1 MKSLCGLLI
10 ALLIPGEL
18 LTHSNGEQPDSKIV
32 GGTDTSTDEFSW
44 FTALVHYREFLSNS
58 SLKVWCG
65 ASLISPNKVLTAA
78 HCYRP
83 LRNSGGNW
91 MSHLIAVFDLKNRCK
106 REYAGASMIIKVDMH
121 PYYNSA
127 TDKSDLAIGTLRL
140 YISIS
145 PVRLAPKSLN
155 GVNKSKTAHILG
167 FGATTEGGSSEPCTL
182 LKAAIKMYT
191 RNQCQTTE
199 IYKYIQNTPGVICA
213 GVKNGSRDA
222 CQGDSGG
229 PLVRFSKGVQIL
241 QGVTSF
247 GKGCGRPNS
256 PGIYTDVSYYRDW
269 IDEKIGKKKAT
280 PSRRPFRFSTA
291 LIYFVKKFLQASG
304 LIRTVRNRE

>member
-1 MKSLCGLLI
+1 MAESDLI
-10 ALLIPGEL
+10 ILMLIPMSNSVSRHEKFVRSAYRSADPSWYSERFRQIKEEEERYDLNFATDEEEVWNTPLTLAELDLVLSSVKESSPGREL

-127 TDKSDLAIGTLRL
+127 TDKSDLAIGTLR
-140 YISIS
+140 
-145 PVRLAPKSLN
+145 
-155 GVNKSKTAHILG
+155 
-167 FGATTEGGSSEPCTL
+167 
-182 LKAAIKMYT
+182 
-191 RNQCQTTE
+191 
-199 IYKYIQNTPGVICA
+199 
-213 GVKNGSRDA
+213 
-222 CQGDSGG
+222 
-229 PLVRFSKGVQIL
+229 
-241 QGVTSF
+241 VTSF